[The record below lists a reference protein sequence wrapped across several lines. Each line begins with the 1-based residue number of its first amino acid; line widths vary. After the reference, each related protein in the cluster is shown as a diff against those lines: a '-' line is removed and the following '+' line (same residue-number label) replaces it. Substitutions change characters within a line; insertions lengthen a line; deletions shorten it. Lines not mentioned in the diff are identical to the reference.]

1 MTAFNKA
8 VWESFQQ
15 LNDDDIMDAIEGSEA
30 IPLAIKSGDWE
41 YAFQFIR
48 DRIENKMTRRAE
60 FYLYSKTKTP
70 SIDDDDEL
78 RTLRTLWLK
87 DEYKGDKDET

>member
-1 MTAFNKA
+1 MTGFNKA
-8 VWESFQQ
+8 VWESYQG
-15 LNDDDIMDAIEGSEA
+15 LNDDDIMDAIQGSVA
-30 IPLAIKSGDWE
+30 IPLAIKCNDWE
-41 YAFQFIR
+41 YAFQFIKE
-48 DRIENKMTRRAE
+48 RIDNKMTRRAE

>member
-8 VWESFQQ
+8 VWEAYQQ
-15 LNDDDIMDAIEGSEA
+15 LNDDDIMDAIQGSVA

-41 YAFQFIR
+41 FAQQFIK
-48 DRIENKMTRRAE
+48 DRIENKMIRRAE
-60 FYLYSKTKTP
+60 FALYSVIKTS

-78 RTLRTLWLK
+78 RMLRTLWLK
-87 DEYKGDKDET
+87 NEYKGDK

>member
-8 VWESFQQ
+8 VWDEYQQ
-15 LNDDDIMDAIEGSEA
+15 LNDDDIMESISGSVA
-30 IPLAIKSGDWE
+30 IPLAIKSGDWDI
-41 YAFQFIR
+41 AFQFIR

-60 FYLYSKTKTP
+60 FYLSSYCTTE

-78 RTLRTLWLK
+78 RTLGTLWLK
-87 DEYKGDKDET
+87 EEYKGDKDET

>member
-8 VWESFQQ
+8 VWESYQQ
-15 LNDDDIMDAIEGSEA
+15 LNDDDIMEAISGSVA

-41 YAFQFIR
+41 YAFQFIKE
-48 DRIENKMTRRAE
+48 RIDNKMTRRAE
-60 FYLYSKTKTP
+60 FYLSSYCTTE

-87 DEYKGDKDET
+87 NEYRGEKDET

>member
-8 VWESFQQ
+8 VWDEYQQ
-15 LNDDDIMDAIEGSEA
+15 LNDDDIMESISGSVA
-30 IPLAIKSGDWE
+30 IPLAIKSGDWDI
-41 YAFQFIR
+41 AFQFIR

-60 FYLYSKTKTP
+60 FYLSSYCTTE

-87 DEYKGDKDET
+87 NEYRGDKDET

>member
-8 VWESFQQ
+8 KWEAYQG
-15 LNDDDIMDAIEGSEA
+15 LNDEDIIDAIDGSEA

-41 YAFQFIR
+41 YAFQFIKE
-48 DRIENKMTRRAE
+48 RIDNKMQRRAE
-60 FYLYSKTKTP
+60 FYLYSMTKTA

-87 DEYKGDKDET
+87 NEYRGETNET

>member
-15 LNDDDIMDAIEGSEA
+15 LNDDDIMDAIQGSVA

-41 YAFQFIR
+41 YAQHFIKE
-48 DRIENKMTRRAE
+48 RIENKMQRRAE
-60 FYLYSKTKTP
+60 LAMYSIIKTP
-70 SIDDDDEL
+70 SIDSDDEL
-78 RTLRTLWLK
+78 RILRTLWLR
-87 DEYKGDKDET
+87 DEYKGKK

>member
-15 LNDDDIMDAIEGSEA
+15 LNDDDIMDAIQGSVA

-41 YAFQFIR
+41 YAFAFIR
-48 DRIENKMTRRAE
+48 ERIENKMTRRAE

-87 DEYKGDKDET
+87 NEYRGDKDET

>member
-8 VWESFQQ
+8 VWENYQQ
-15 LNDDDIMDAIEGSEA
+15 LNDDDIMEAISGSVA

-41 YAFQFIR
+41 YAQHFIKE
-48 DRIENKMTRRAE
+48 RIENKMQRRAE
-60 FYLYSKTKTP
+60 LALYESIKTP
-70 SIDDDDEL
+70 SIDSDDEL

-87 DEYKGDKDET
+87 KNYKGDKEET

>member
-8 VWESFQQ
+8 VWESYQQ
-15 LNDDDIMDAIEGSEA
+15 LNDDDIMDAIQGSVA

-41 YAFQFIR
+41 YAFQFIKE
-48 DRIENKMTRRAE
+48 RINNKMTRRAE
-60 FYLYSKTKTP
+60 FYLYSKTNTP

-78 RTLRTLWLK
+78 RTLRILWLK

>member
-8 VWESFQQ
+8 VWESYQQ
-15 LNDDDIMDAIEGSEA
+15 LNDDDIMEAISGSVA

-60 FYLYSKTKTP
+60 FYLSSYCTTE

-87 DEYKGDKDET
+87 NEYRGDKDET

>member
-8 VWESFQQ
+8 VWENYQQ
-15 LNDDDIMDAIEGSEA
+15 LNDDDIMEAIAGSVA

-41 YAFQFIR
+41 YAFDFIKN
-48 DRIENKMTRRAE
+48 RIDTQMTRRAE
-60 FYLYSKTKTP
+60 LSLYDHVKTTWVDP
-70 SIDDDDEL
+70 DDEL
-78 RTLRTLWLK
+78 RILRTWWLK

>member
-8 VWESFQQ
+8 VWEAYQG
-15 LNDDDIMDAIEGSEA
+15 LNDDDIMDAIQGSVA

-41 YAFQFIR
+41 YAFQLIKE
-48 DRIENKMTRRAE
+48 RIDNKMTRRAE

-87 DEYKGDKDET
+87 EEYRGDKDET

>member
-8 VWESFQQ
+8 MWEAYQQ
-15 LNDDDIMDAIEGSEA
+15 LNDDDIMEAIAGSVA

-41 YAFQFIR
+41 YAFAFIKE
-48 DRIENKMTRRAE
+48 RIDNKMTRRAE
-60 FYLYSKTKTP
+60 FALYNIIKT
-70 SIDDDDEL
+70 SLIDDDDEL

-87 DEYKGDKDET
+87 NEYRGEKDET

>member
-8 VWESFQQ
+8 VWDEYQQ
-15 LNDDDIMDAIEGSEA
+15 LNDDDIMESISGSVA
-30 IPLAIKSGDWE
+30 IPLAIKSGDWAN
-41 YAFQFIR
+41 AFEFIR
-48 DRIENKMTRRAE
+48 DRIHTKMTRRAE

>member
-8 VWESFQQ
+8 VWESYQQ
-15 LNDDDIMDAIEGSEA
+15 LNDDDIMDAIQGSIA

-41 YAFQFIR
+41 YAFQFIKE
-48 DRIENKMTRRAE
+48 RIDNKMTRRAE
-60 FYLYSKTKTP
+60 FYLYSKTNTP

-78 RTLRTLWLK
+78 RILRTLWLK
-87 DEYKGDKDET
+87 DEYKGHKDET